1 MDAGPDNPYF
11 NSTPGKS
18 TNQKENLQSKTAAM
32 LDKEDTFS
40 TYNSSTEFSSSEQEI
55 HGFST
60 EETCDNHNN
69 LLKRD
74 FNEAV
79 QTGACLRLYDAAVNR
94 RKRLDSKSRG
104 SSYIRKK
111 KIHSPASKTHA
122 PRVQAKQQHSSP
134 RPPTKC
140 KSDEIQQHSNKADTT
155 KSTKKD
161 ETNCFSTSYTI
172 KKVHSVHKN
181 IMTCNSQEQGVEVAL
196 LSDDIEKSLLRVLV
210 AHLSNTTT
218 VKRETSQTSKSHEQ
232 EHEQKC
238 LADLEA
244 QLISDTQR
252 KLPKKLMNEKKHE
265 ESGQR
270 MYERA
275 VQSQTALQKK
285 ISMAAKKEDKMLREK
300 RRTKH
305 VNRHSERILAR
316 KVDHQSYDK
325 ASRLSK
331 LVRSDAVD
339 AMVGN
344 LMERI
349 NTLPE
354 EYRAETLKRVL
365 HDVL

>member
-1 MDAGPDNPYF
+1 MDAGLDNPYF

-55 HGFST
+55 HGFSS

-69 LLKRD
+69 LLERD

-104 SSYIRKK
+104 SYIRKK

-122 PRVQAKQQHSSP
+122 PRVQAKQP
-134 RPPTKC
+134 RPTKC
-140 KSDEIQQHSNKADTT
+140 KSDEIQQHSNNKVDT

-172 KKVHSVHKN
+172 KKVHSVRKN

-210 AHLSNTTT
+210 AHLSKPLKGESSEICQGSQIKN
-218 VKRETSQTSKSHEQ
+218 VVPPKRLT
-232 EHEQKC
+232 
-238 LADLEA
+238 
-244 QLISDTQR
+244 
-252 KLPKKLMNEKKHE
+252 KKLMNEKKHE

-354 EYRAETLKRVL
+354 EYRAETLKKVL
-365 HDVL
+365 HEALSNEI